1 MAGVLFCAVVVDV
14 GQGGTSQTHPYT
26 HKHTKTNTFPV
37 SYSDLKRTN
46 ETKRIAYA
54 KKSKLILFCRAMY

>member
-26 HKHTKTNTFPV
+26 QKQTHFP
-37 SYSDLKRTN
+37 LRIQIWN
-46 ETKRIAYA
+46 EQTKRSESRMQ
-54 KKSKLILFCRAMY
+54 KKVN